1 MKNVVVEV
9 EAGIVQAIYCP
20 DETYN
25 VHILDRDDTEVEHDP
40 SVAQYYQDVEEICNK
55 LVDCTS
61 ILNKEI

>member
-9 EAGIVQAIYCP
+9 QDGIVQAVYCP

-25 VHILDRDDTEVEHDP
+25 VHVLDYDNTEESPEIV
-40 SVAQYYQDVEEICNK
+40 QYYQDVEEICNE

-61 ILNKEI
+61 ILNEEL